1 MPQLKFLA
9 SSATGRED
17 DGRPC
22 APSAPHHRLVGAVPY
37 DPVLLLVL
45 LTGVHALLRRKP
57 ALHHD
62 EEREAAIQVGASP
75 LSSVATASCVGVSM
89 VLGLLATLFLDFLRW
104 IGVTSLLLPPWFL
117 GMPIPFLCYPVP
129 WFLGLLGFVVLG
141 SCVNDLIP
149 L

>member
-1 MPQLKFLA
+1 MPGK
-9 SSATGRED
+9 
-17 DGRPC
+17 
-22 APSAPHHRLVGAVPY
+22 
-37 DPVLLLVL
+37 
-45 LTGVHALLRRKP
+45 
-57 ALHHD
+57 
-62 EEREAAIQVGASP
+62 REAAIQVGASP

-149 L
+149 PLSSASVVFVWYKVPHSLSNRIHPIASNERSW